1 MGTRFRP
8 PPAEPSPPPAP
19 AAPAPPAAPKEK
31 YPNRIGKK
39 AVTCYTPEMSWEQL
53 RALSIRERTTT
64 MALVNEALNMLFQSR
79 GLPRLAEES
88 RPAEAMTE

>member
-1 MGTRFRP
+1 
-8 PPAEPSPPPAP
+8 
-19 AAPAPPAAPKEK
+19 
-31 YPNRIGKK
+31 
-39 AVTCYTPEMSWEQL
+39 MSWEQL